1 MVLLLFNIPADR
13 LGIYIVVGHCL
24 VPLAVVHIGKTVRGL
39 VNFTGFGIVYTL
51 VAEGGVALL
60 LAHNVLTSV
69 AAFPGGHKAVHGR
82 IEVLADLLSKGNLF
96 IACLIGGTDKAVGIL
111 QGFEAIGQHAFPL
124 DKGVLCGGNSND
136 VVSHI
141 VAAVHRLEL
150 IAYHIAV
157 AIRIPPDRL
166 CI

>member
-1 MVLLLFNIPADR
+1 MLLTDNI
-13 LGIYIVVGHCL
+13 LTGI
-24 VPLAVVHIGKTVRGL
+24 PL
-39 VNFTGFGIVYTL
+39 
-51 VAEGGVALL
+51 
-60 LAHNVLTSV
+60 
-69 AAFPGGHKAVHGR
+69 FPGVHHAVHGR

-111 QGFEAIGQHAFPL
+111 QGFEAIGQHTFPL

-157 AIRIPPDRL
+157 GDSRAAKVHHTGGK
-166 CI
+166 